1 MADVTTISMT
11 RPKWV
16 AETLRSR
23 DVTVKAS
30 AGTIAAKPGHL
41 VLKQED
47 GSYKAYPVA
56 TAASGITES
65 GYVGILGEEASLKTT
80 GSTARVIEGGIVF
93 IQAVRDAG
101 IGADKIG
108 DDVIRMYSA
117 NRSAIVFD
125 DYKKE
130 VVKYGN

>member
-1 MADVTTISMT
+1 MAETTTISMT

-41 VLKQED
+41 VFKQED

-56 TAASGITES
+56 TAASAITET
-65 GYVGILGEEASLKTT
+65 GYVGVLGEEVSLKTT

-101 IGADKIG
+101 IAADKIG

-117 NRSAIVFD
+117 NRSSIVFD

>member
-1 MADVTTISMT
+1 MALLSQHLLHG
-11 RPKWV
+11 RPCSIRRGS
-16 AETLRSR
+16 RSVR
-23 DVTVKAS
+23 
-30 AGTIAAKPGHL
+30 
-41 VLKQED
+41 
-47 GSYKAYPVA
+47 
-56 TAASGITES
+56 
-65 GYVGILGEEASLKTT
+65 YVGILGEEASLKTT

-101 IGADKIG
+101 IAADKIG